1 MSCMILRHPTISN
14 LTKCKMLRFLFH
26 EVNFEIHVVKQDTV
40 VIYVWNIQQT
50 ELWQAAVMVAVTDI
64 EVGYGKGFSKHEA
77 RKKADHVLRKWVHIP
92 VSTGVEDGYSGSFGI

>member
-1 MSCMILRHPTISN
+1 MVSCMILRHPTISN

-50 ELWQAAVMVAVTDI
+50 DFWQAAVMVAVTDI
-64 EVGYGKGFSKHEA
+64 EVGYGRGFGKREA
-77 RKKADHVLRKWVHIP
+77 RKKAEQVLRKWRNTPI
-92 VSTGVEDGYSGSFGI
+92 STEEEGYSGNFGT